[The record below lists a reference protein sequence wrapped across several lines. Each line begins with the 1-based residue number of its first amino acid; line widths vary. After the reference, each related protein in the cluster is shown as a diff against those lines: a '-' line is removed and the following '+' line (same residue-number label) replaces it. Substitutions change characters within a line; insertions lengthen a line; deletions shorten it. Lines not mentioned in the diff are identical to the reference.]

1 MALSLMYITNNPDVA
16 LIGERCGVDRLWVD
30 MEWMGKEER
39 QPGDTV
45 KSHHTLEDITKL
57 RKVLTKSQL
66 MTRVNPIHDGSKEEI
81 REAIDRG
88 AEVVMLP
95 MWKTVDEA
103 KRFVDYVNGRATV
116 NLLLETKEAWNILN
130 EVVAIPG
137 IDEIYVGLNDLHL
150 SLHKTFMF
158 EMLAD
163 GTVDEICGIL
173 KTNKI
178 KYGFGGIG
186 RIGGGMLPADHILAE
201 HVRVGSQMVIL
212 SRTFCNTNLIHD
224 LDEIHEDFQKGVKDL
239 KEAEKQYLTYSP
251 EQLWDVHQQVKDE
264 VASIVR
270 KIKES

>member
-1 MALSLMYITNNPDVA
+1 MIELMYITNNPQVA
-16 LIGERCGVDRLWVD
+16 IIGERCGVDRLWVD

-45 KSHHTLEDITKL
+45 KSRHTLEDITNL

-66 MTRVNPIHDGSKEEI
+66 MTRVNPIHNGSKEEI

-103 KRFVDYVNGRATV
+103 KRFVDYVDGRAVV
-116 NLLLETKEAWNILN
+116 NLLLETKEAWGILN
-130 EVVAIPG
+130 EVVTIPG

-158 EMLAD
+158 EMLAE
-163 GTVDEICGIL
+163 GTVDEICNVL

-186 RIGGGMLPADHILAE
+186 RIGDGLLPADHILAE
-201 HVRVGSQMVIL
+201 HVRIGSQMVIL

-224 LDEIHEDFQKGVKDL
+224 LDEIREDFQKGVQDL
-239 KEAEKQYLTYSP
+239 REAEKKYATYTQD
-251 EQLWDVHQQVKDE
+251 QLMDIHHQVKAE

>member
-1 MALSLMYITNNPDVA
+1 MELMYITNNPQVA
-16 LIGERCGVDRLWVD
+16 LIGEQCGVDRLWVD

-45 KSHHTLEDITKL
+45 KSHHTLEDITNL
-57 RKVLTKSQL
+57 RNVLTKSQL
-66 MTRVNPIHDGSKEEI
+66 MTRVNPIHDGSKDEI
-81 REAIDRG
+81 SEAIDRG

-103 KRFVDYVNGRATV
+103 KRFVDYVDGRAVV
-116 NLLLETKEAWNILN
+116 NLLLETKEAWGILN
-130 EVVAIPG
+130 EVVTIPG

-163 GTVDEICGIL
+163 GTVDEICDVL
-173 KTNKI
+173 KTNNI
-178 KYGFGGIG
+178 RYGFGGIG
-186 RIGGGMLPADHILAE
+186 RIGGGMLPADHIMAE
-201 HVRVGSQMVIL
+201 HVRLGSQMVIL

-224 LDEIHEDFQKGVKDL
+224 LDEIHEDFQKGVRDL
-239 KEAEKQYLTYSP
+239 REAEMKYATYTLD
-251 EQLWDVHQQVKDE
+251 ELLDIHQQVKEE

>member
-1 MALSLMYITNNPDVA
+1 MSLELMYITNNPQVA
-16 LIGERCGVDRLWVD
+16 LIGEKCGVDRLWVD
-30 MEWMGKEER
+30 MEWMGKDER

-45 KSHHTLEDITKL
+45 KSHHTLQDISNL
-57 RKVLTKSQL
+57 RNVLTKSQL
-66 MTRVNPIHDGSKEEI
+66 MTRVNPIHDGAKEEI

-103 KRFVDYVNGRATV
+103 KRFVDYVDGRATV
-116 NLLLETKEAWNILN
+116 NLLLETKEAWSILN
-130 EVVAIPG
+130 EVVTVPG

-163 GTVDEICGIL
+163 GTVDEICEVL
-173 KTNKI
+173 KMNQI

-186 RIGGGMLPADHILAE
+186 RIGGGMLPADHILSE
-201 HVRVGSQMVIL
+201 HVRLGSQMVIL
-212 SRTFCNTNLIHD
+212 SRTFCNTNIIHD
-224 LDEIHEDFQKGVKDL
+224 LDEIREDFQKGVYDL
-239 KEAEKQYLTYSP
+239 REAERMYLRYSS
-251 EQLWDVHQQVKDE
+251 EQLLDVHEQVKNE
-264 VASIVR
+264 VASIVK

>member
-1 MALSLMYITNNPDVA
+1 MPIKLMYITNNPEVA
-16 LIGERCGVDRLWVD
+16 LIGEQCGVDRLWVD
-30 MEWMGKEER
+30 MEWMGKEKR

-45 KSHHTLEDITKL
+45 KSHHTLEDITNL
-57 RKVLTKSQL
+57 RNVLTTSLL
-66 MTRVNPIHDGSKEEI
+66 MTRVNPIHDGSKNEI
-81 REAIDRG
+81 KEAIDRG

-95 MWKTVDEA
+95 MWKTTDEA
-103 KRFVDYVNGRATV
+103 KRFVDYVDGRATV
-116 NLLLETKEAWNILN
+116 NLLLETKEAWGILN
-130 EVVAIPG
+130 EVVQIPG

-163 GTVDEICGIL
+163 GTVDEICSVL

-186 RIGGGMLPADHILAE
+186 RIGGGLLPADHILAE
-201 HVRVGSQMVIL
+201 HTRLGSQMVIL

-224 LDEIHEDFQKGVKDL
+224 LEEISEDFQRGVQDL
-239 KEAEKQYLTYSP
+239 RDAEKKYALFSN
-251 EQLWDVHQQVKDE
+251 EQLWDVHLQVKDE
-264 VASIVR
+264 VASIVK

>member
-1 MALSLMYITNNPDVA
+1 MKIQLMYITNNPEVA
-16 LIGERCGVDRLWVD
+16 LIGEECGVDRLWVD

-45 KSHHTLEDITKL
+45 KSHHTLEDISTL

-66 MTRVNPIHDGSKEEI
+66 MTRVNPIHVKSKEEI
-81 REAIDRG
+81 KEAIDRG

-95 MWKTVDEA
+95 MWKTIDEA
-103 KRFVDYVNGRATV
+103 RRFVDYVDGRAIV

-130 EVVAIPG
+130 EVVQIPG

-150 SLHKTFMF
+150 SLHKSFMF

-163 GTVDEICGIL
+163 GTVDEICGVL
-173 KTNKI
+173 RTNKI

-186 RIGGGMLPADHILAE
+186 RIGGGLLPANHILAE
-201 HVRVGSQMVIL
+201 HVRLGSRMVIL
-212 SRTFCNTNLIHD
+212 SRTFCNTNMIND
-224 LDEIHEDFQKGVKDL
+224 LDEIRVDFRKGVQDL
-239 KEAEKQYLTYSP
+239 RNAEKIFSSSSP
-251 EQLWDVHQQVKDE
+251 EELRDIHLKVKNE
-264 VASIVR
+264 VADIVR

>member
-1 MALSLMYITNNPDVA
+1 MSLKFMYITNNPQVA
-16 LIGERCGVDRLWVD
+16 LIGEQCGVDRLWVD

-45 KSHHTLEDITKL
+45 KSHHTLDDITNL

-81 REAIDRG
+81 CEAIDRG

-103 KRFVDYVNGRATV
+103 KKFVDYVDGRATV
-116 NLLLETKEAWNILN
+116 NLLLETKEAWAILN

-163 GTVDEICGIL
+163 GTVDEICDVL
-173 KTNKI
+173 KINKI

-186 RIGGGMLPADHILAE
+186 RIGDGLLPADHILAE
-201 HVRVGSQMVIL
+201 HVRLGSQMVIL

-224 LDEIHEDFQKGVKDL
+224 LDEIREDFQKGVKDL
-239 KEAEKQYLTYSP
+239 REAEIKYATYSQD
-251 EQLWDVHQQVKDE
+251 QLLDIHQQVKEE

>member
-1 MALSLMYITNNPDVA
+1 MALQLMYITNNPLVA
-16 LIGERCGVDRLWVD
+16 LIGEQCGVDRLWVD
-30 MEWMGKEER
+30 MEWMGKDER

-45 KSHHTLEDITKL
+45 KSYHTLQDISNL

-81 REAIDRG
+81 RESIDRG

-103 KRFVDYVNGRATV
+103 KRFVDFVDGRATV
-116 NLLLETKEAWNILN
+116 NLLLETREAWSILN
-130 EVVAIPG
+130 EVVTIPG

-163 GTVDEICGIL
+163 GTVDEICGVL

-186 RIGGGMLPADHILAE
+186 RIGGGMLPADHILAD
-201 HVRVGSQMVIL
+201 HVRLGSKMVIL

-224 LDEIHEDFQKGVKDL
+224 LDEIREDFQKGVKDL
-239 KEAEKQYLTYSP
+239 RDTEKKYAQYSQG
-251 EQLWDVHQQVKDE
+251 QLWDIHMQVKNE
-264 VASIVR
+264 VAAIVSIL
-270 KIKES
+270 KDS

>member
-1 MALSLMYITNNPDVA
+1 MTIQLMYITNNPQVA
-16 LIGERCGVDRLWVD
+16 LIGEQCGVDRLWVD

-45 KSHHTLEDITKL
+45 KSHHTLQDISNL

-103 KRFVDYVNGRATV
+103 KRFVDYVDGRATV
-116 NLLLETKEAWNILN
+116 NLLLETKEAWSILN
-130 EVVAIPG
+130 EVVEIPG

-163 GTVDEICGIL
+163 GTVDEICGVL

-212 SRTFCNTNLIHD
+212 SRTFCNTILIHD
-224 LDEIHEDFQKGVKDL
+224 LDEIRDDFQKGVKDL
-239 KEAEKQYLTYSP
+239 REAEKKYTAYSQG
-251 EQLWDVHQQVKDE
+251 QLWDIHQQVKEE

-270 KIKES
+270 KIKET